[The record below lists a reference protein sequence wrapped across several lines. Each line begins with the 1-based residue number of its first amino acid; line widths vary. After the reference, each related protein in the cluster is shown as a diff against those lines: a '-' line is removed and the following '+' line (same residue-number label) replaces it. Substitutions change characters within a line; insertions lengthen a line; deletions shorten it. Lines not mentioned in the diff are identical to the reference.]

1 MNGGSLTLYDVVL
14 DSSTSSIT
22 VVATDLDI
30 RNLVFATDKVDVT
43 GSEVSLDAATL
54 AALESITV
62 VATDLDIRDLI
73 NTQDSIAIGDSTSI
87 IDVQTLDS
95 AFDDVGN
102 GFILAGVR
110 QDAAGSP
117 VSADGDAHPLVFNN
131 DGELKVAADLTSDTA
146 DDAVDA
152 GNPIKVGGRG
162 VSGLLTALSASGDR
176 YHLLGDLYRR
186 TWTNS
191 AYNVGHKVSLGT
203 IGATA
208 AEIVS
213 TPLAGRTGI
222 TIQNVSVQSVWLGH
236 SNAVTADNTATGGI
250 EIPKNSSYSD
260 SFGENIDL
268 WLISDGAG
276 RLIKIHEK
284 G

>member
-1 MNGGSLTLYDVVL
+1 MGITLYDVVL

-54 AALESITV
+54 AALETVTV
-62 VATDLDIRDLI
+62 VATDLDIRNLI

-117 VSADGDAHPLVFNN
+117 VSADGDAHPLVFDN
-131 DGELKVAADLTSDTA
+131 DGNLKTSTSLSSNVA
-146 DDAVDA
+146 DDDA
-152 GNPIKVGGRG
+152 DSGNPIKMGGRG
-162 VSGLLTALSASGDR
+162 VSGLLTALSASNDR
-176 YHLLGDLYRR
+176 YDLLGDIYRR
-186 TWTNS
+186 TFVNK
-191 AYNVGHKVSLGT
+191 AYNVAHKVTNAT

-208 AEIVS
+208 AEIVA
-213 TPLAGRTGI
+213 TPSAGRTNL
-222 TIQNVSVQSVWLGH
+222 TIQNVSTSSVWLGTD
-236 SNAVTADNTATGGI
+236 NTVTADNAATGGI
-250 EIPKNSSYSD
+250 LIPKNSSYSD
-260 SFGENIDL
+260 DFGVNLDL

-276 RLIKIHEK
+276 RAVKIHEK

>member
-73 NTQDSIAIGDSTSI
+73 NTQDSIAIGDSTKI